1 MSAPAGCAV
10 LVTCEH
16 GGNRVPAEWRALF
29 QGHDAL
35 LRSHR
40 GWDPGA
46 LAAARVMARA
56 LSAPLVA
63 SRTTRL
69 LVDLN
74 RASGRAWSP
83 LSRPLPRRQR
93 EGILQAHWRP
103 YREAVESRVSTH
115 VQAGQ
120 AVLHVSMHSFT
131 PVLDDVARNADV
143 GLLYDPS
150 RGAERA
156 VADAWAHAIRQLAPA
171 LRVRRNYPYLG
182 IADGLAT
189 HLRRRFDGERYAGIE
204 LELNQA
210 LATGPQAAAAR
221 RTVATALKMALTGM
235 LERAERAGAIS
246 GSDAAGPR
254 PRARP

>member
-1 MSAPAGCAV
+1 MVPDCAV

-16 GGNRVPAEWRALF
+16 GGHRVPAEWHALF
-29 QGHDAL
+29 RGHESL

-46 LAAARVMARA
+46 LAAARVMARS
-56 LSAPLVA
+56 LGVPVVA

-74 RASGRAWSP
+74 RSSGRAWS
-83 LSRPLPRRQR
+83 SVTRPLPRRQR

-103 YREAVESRVSTH
+103 YREAVESRVALH
-115 VQAGQ
+115 VGAGR

-131 PVLDDVARNADV
+131 PVLEGRVRNADI

-150 RGAERA
+150 RARERA
-156 VADAWAHAIRQLAPA
+156 VADAWARALRQSGPA

-182 IADGLAT
+182 IADGLTT
-189 HLRRRFDGERYAGIE
+189 HLRRRFDDVRYAGIE

-210 LATGPQAAAAR
+210 LATGPAAAALR
-221 RTVATALKMALTGM
+221 RAVAVALRTALQTAPRAATTG
-235 LERAERAGAIS
+235 
-246 GSDAAGPR
+246 AAGD
-254 PRARP
+254 AQDS